1 MVILSRLWRH
11 LRADGY
17 KLKGSSLLWAHLIVP
32 LIGAACMIMYYRHGR
47 YGQLQLYTQYME
59 LIAFVL
65 PLVVGMICGLAALQ
79 EKQAGSFQVILG
91 AQSRGASYVSKLLLL
106 VLMGAFSI
114 FFTILA
120 FVWGMKVVL
129 NVPDIRYGLFL
140 EGGAWLVAGSILL
153 YTLHL
158 FLSFTFGIAASSLVG
173 GAGLLVTALMVTALG
188 DELWMFV
195 PWAWSVRIAA
205 YEGLLVWEGI
215 DHALQTKLAGE
226 LKVGMLA
233 LCCTLILVI
242 FLSIYWFRQWEGSK
256 SDG

>member
-1 MVILSRLWRH
+1 VVTLSNLWRY

-17 KLKGSSLLWAHLIVP
+17 KLKGTSLLWAHLIVP
-32 LIGAACMIMYYRHGR
+32 LVGAAIMIMYYSQGD

-65 PLVVGMICGLAALQ
+65 PLVVGMNCGLAALQ

-91 AQSRGASYVSKLLLL
+91 TQSRGASYGSKLLML

-114 FFTILA
+114 FLTILA
-120 FVWGMKVVL
+120 FVWGMKIVL
-129 NVPDIRYGLFL
+129 DVPNIKYGLFI
-140 EGGAWLVAGSILL
+140 EGGAWLVGGSILL

-158 FLSFTFGIAASSLVG
+158 FLSFTFGIATSSLVG
-173 GAGLLVTALMVTALG
+173 GAGLLLTGLMVTALG
-188 DELWMFV
+188 DELWIYI
-195 PWAWSVRIAA
+195 PWAWGVRIAA
-205 YEGLLVWEGI
+205 CQGLLAWGAI
-215 DHALQTKLAGE
+215 DYALQTKLALE

-233 LCCTLILVI
+233 LCCTTILAI